1 VEVKYMLVSY
11 GGNQED
17 WEGLAAGSD
26 EDMHRMIAYMRN
38 LDAEL
43 RASGELLQSEGL
55 SGPARAFVVRGGD
68 GDGPPI
74 VVDGPFAESKEV
86 IAGYWVVDVESHE
99 RLLEIARKCSAC
111 PGPGGKILNQP
122 IEVHPIMSAPD
133 VDPET
138 LAPYQK

>member
-1 VEVKYMLVSY
+1 MLVSY

-17 WEGLAAGSD
+17 WEGLAAWSD
-26 EDMHRMIAYMRN
+26 EDMHRMIAYMRD

-68 GDGPPI
+68 GGGAPI

-86 IAGYWVVDVESHE
+86 IAGYWVVDVASRE
-99 RLLEIARKCSAC
+99 RVLEIAAKCSAC
-111 PGPGGKILNQP
+111 PGPGGSILNQP
-122 IEVHPIMSAPD
+122 IEVHPIMEAPD
-133 VDPET
+133 VDSET
-138 LAPYQK
+138 LAPYRQ

>member
-1 VEVKYMLVSY
+1 MKYMLVSY
-11 GGNQED
+11 GGSQED
-17 WEGLAAGSD
+17 WEGLAAWSD
-26 EDMHRMIAYMRN
+26 EDMHRMIAYMRD

-55 SGPARAFVVRGGD
+55 SGPARAFVVRGSD
-68 GDGPPI
+68 DGP
-74 VVDGPFAESKEV
+74 VVVAGPFAESKEV
-86 IAGYWVVDVESHE
+86 IAGYWVVDVDSQE
-99 RLLEIARKCSAC
+99 RLLEIARKASAC